1 METKLKQRAIG
12 AIVLTCLAIILL
24 PMLLDGSPEDRER
37 VLAEFPEPPMV
48 TLTELSV
55 EDIERRMQQGANA
68 SAAKLPKMLVDNNS
82 EKNDA
87 EAFKLDANQ
96 LPISWSLQLGSFENA
111 DNARALREKLR
122 AANYRTYIIEADTET
137 GKTLRVLVG
146 PMLDKSVLEQTATKI
161 ESVFGLKGRILRYNI
176 QDDKGQ
182 IGG

>member
-1 METKLKQRAIG
+1 LETKLKQRAIG

-68 SAAKLPKMLVDNNS
+68 SAAKLPKMLVD
-82 EKNDA
+82 
-87 EAFKLDANQ
+87 ANQ

-146 PMLDKSVLEQTATKI
+146 PMLDKSVLEQTASEI
-161 ESVFGLKGRILRYNI
+161 ETVFGLKGRILRYNI

>member
-1 METKLKQRAIG
+1 M
-12 AIVLTCLAIILL
+12 
-24 PMLLDGSPEDRER
+24 S
-37 VLAEFPEPPMV
+37 
-48 TLTELSV
+48 
-55 EDIERRMQQGANA
+55 
-68 SAAKLPKMLVDNNS
+68 S

-122 AANYRTYIIEADTET
+122 AANYRTYIIEVGTET

-146 PMLDKSVLEQTATKI
+146 PMLDKSVLEQTASEI
-161 ESVFGLKGRILRYNI
+161 ETVFGLKGRILRYNI

>member
-37 VLAEFPEPPMV
+37 VLAAFPEPPMV

-68 SAAKLPKMLVDNNS
+68 SAAKLPKVLEDKTS
-82 EKNDA
+82 DENDA

-96 LPISWSLQLGSFENA
+96 LPISWSLHLGSFENA
-111 DNARALREKLR
+111 DNARALRKKLR
-122 AANYRTYIIEADTET
+122 AANHRTYIIEAKTES
-137 GKTLRVLVG
+137 GRTLRVLVG
-146 PMLDKSVLEQTATKI
+146 PMLDKNMLEQAATTI
-161 ESVFGLKGRILRYNI
+161 AENFGIRGRIVRYDI
-176 QDDKGQ
+176 KDDKGQ
-182 IGG
+182 VGG